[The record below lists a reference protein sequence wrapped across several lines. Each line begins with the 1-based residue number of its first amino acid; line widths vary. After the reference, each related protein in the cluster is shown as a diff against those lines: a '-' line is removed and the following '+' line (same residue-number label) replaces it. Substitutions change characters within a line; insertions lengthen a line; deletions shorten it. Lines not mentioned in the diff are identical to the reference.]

1 VFEASRIL
9 VARTGDFSKIIDD
22 GTQREGE
29 HAIMLSGAP
38 QMLAQTILD
47 TLREP
52 ILVLDVALRVKMA
65 NRSFYR
71 TFRVRPEGTESKL
84 IYELGDGQWNIPK
97 PRVLLG
103 KICFGD
109 RTASMPIVT

>member
-1 VFEASRIL
+1 M
-9 VARTGDFSKIIDD
+9 IDD

-38 QMLAQTILD
+38 QILEQTILD

-52 ILVLDVALRVKMA
+52 ILVLDGALRVNMA

-71 TFRVRPEGTESKL
+71 TFRVKSEETENKL
-84 IYELGDGQWNIPK
+84 FCELGDGQWNIPK
-97 PRVLLG
+97 LRVLLEEV
-103 KICFGD
+103 CFGD